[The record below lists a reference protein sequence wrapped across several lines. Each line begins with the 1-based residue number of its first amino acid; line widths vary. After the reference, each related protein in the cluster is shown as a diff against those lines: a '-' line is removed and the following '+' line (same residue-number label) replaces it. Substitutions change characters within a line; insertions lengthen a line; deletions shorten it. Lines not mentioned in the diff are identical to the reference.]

1 MDCRPALSPFDDSH
15 PVPEPVRTLISG
27 IVTAVRAGDDAAIR
41 TLLERLAPVADTTAL
56 LLLRYRLGL
65 EEESDDPVTPAPGA
79 EVRRHTE
86 GGVPA
91 PSATPSCL

>member
-1 MDCRPALSPFDDSH
+1 MDCRPALSPLDDSH

-65 EEESDDPVTPAPGA
+65 GEESDGTVPPGRDT
-79 EVRRHTE
+79 EVRGPAE
-86 GGVPA
+86 GGAAA
-91 PSATPSCL
+91 PSATASCL

>member
-1 MDCRPALSPFDDSH
+1 MACRPALTPLDDSH

-41 TLLERLAPVADTTAL
+41 ALLERLAPVADTTAL

-65 EEESDDPVTPAPGA
+65 GEDADTEETVGA
-79 EVRRHTE
+79 HT
-86 GGVPA
+86 
-91 PSATPSCL
+91 